1 MDVVEINKGRE
12 VLYNF
17 LFKSLED
24 APDKEYLKM
33 FKDLSAYLSEMLD
46 DENNDELTK
55 AKEIFL
61 NFKNMLGSESEE
73 DELLLDLKKKY
84 TRLFYLG
91 GLSVPMYESVYLSPE
106 RLLKQEPW
114 EKVLKIFKEN
124 RFAPPKK
131 GNYPEDHIAFELL
144 FMSFLSDFAANYAE
158 NEDEAN
164 LYAIYQK
171 QKEFL
176 EEHLLKWVDLF
187 SDRVLKIANDDSFY
201 AGIVLFLKN
210 YVKEDYEF
218 LLSELE

>member
-46 DENNDELTK
+46 DENKDELTK

-61 NFKNMLGSESEE
+61 NYKNMLGNESKE
-73 DELLLDLKKKY
+73 DELLLDLKKRY

-106 RLLKQEPW
+106 RILKQEPW
-114 EKVLKIFKEN
+114 EKVFKIFKEN

-176 EEHLLKWVDLF
+176 EDHLLKWVDLF
-187 SDRVLKIANDDSFY
+187 SDRVLKIADDDSFY
-201 AGIVLFLKN
+201 SGIVLLLKN
-210 YVKEDYEF
+210 YVKMDYEF

>member
-1 MDVVEINKGRE
+1 MDAVEINKGRE

-24 APDKEYLKM
+24 APDKEYIKM
-33 FKDLSAYLSEMLD
+33 FKDLSAYLSELLD

-61 NFKNMLGSESEE
+61 NYKNMLKSESEE
-73 DELLLDLKKKY
+73 DELLLELKRRY

-91 GLSVPMYESVYLSPE
+91 GMSVPMYESVYLSPE
-106 RLLKQEPW
+106 RILKQEPW
-114 EKVLKIFKEN
+114 EEVLKIFKEN

-176 EEHLLKWVDLF
+176 EDHLLKWVDLF
-187 SDRVLKIANDDSFY
+187 SDRVLKIADQDSFY
-201 AGIVLFLKN
+201 SGIVLLLKN
-210 YVKEDYEF
+210 YVKMDYEF

>member
-106 RLLKQEPW
+106 RILKQEPW
-114 EKVLKIFKEN
+114 EKVLKTFKEN

-176 EEHLLKWVDLF
+176 EDHLLKWVDLF
-187 SDRVLKIANDDSFY
+187 SDRVLKIADQDSFY
-201 AGIVLFLKN
+201 SGIVLLLKN
-210 YVKEDYEF
+210 YVKMDYEF